1 MSEAGT
7 QPPNPDEAT
16 NPAEFV
22 TALRALREWSG
33 LTYRELAAK
42 ADASGDALPSST
54 IASALSRTTLP
65 RQQVVQSFARACGL
79 GDAAAARW
87 VAVRN
92 RLAVGPI
99 SSGSPDPVEE
109 AEVATAEP
117 VAPPAPAARPRRS
130 RRAIVVI
137 AALAA
142 VIGSGTAL
150 AWKGTL
156 GSDGSNGSGGR
167 AVESSGASTPATAAL
182 PDGWYL
188 IQPAHVRDRDLCLG
202 EGRERNGRTDRPL
215 AVQRAC
221 DRISPDTFLKAV
233 GVGVYEIEWHHPKEG
248 AGCLTVDEALT
259 GDGALLAPDNCTG
272 AAHQR
277 YLLEATN
284 VPVPGGYRLR
294 PIHSGL
300 CVGALGGPADVNPG
314 AEAMQA
320 NCTGALDQEF
330 LFVATKQAGR
340 SS

>member
-7 QPPNPDEAT
+7 QPPSPDEAT

-42 ADASGDALPSST
+42 ADASGDVLPSST

-65 RQQVVQSFARACGL
+65 RQQVVHSFARACGL
-79 GDAAAARW
+79 DDATAARW
-87 VAVRN
+87 VAARN

-109 AEVATAEP
+109 AEVATVEP
-117 VAPPAPAARPRRS
+117 VAPPAPAARPRQS
-130 RRAIVVI
+130 RRAIVLI

-150 AWKGTL
+150 AWKGAL
-156 GSDGSNGSGGR
+156 GSDSSGGR
-167 AVESSGASTPATAAL
+167 AVESSRASTPATAAL

-188 IQPAHVRDRDLCLG
+188 IRPAHVRDRDLCLG
-202 EGRERNGRTDRPL
+202 EGRERNGRTNRPL

-221 DRISPDTFLKAV
+221 ERISPDTFLKAV
-233 GVGVYEIEWHHPKEG
+233 GVGVYEIQWHHPTEG
-248 AGCLTVDEALT
+248 VGCLTVDEALT
-259 GDGALLAPDNCTG
+259 VDGALLAPDDCTG

-284 VPVPGGYRLR
+284 VPVPNGYRLR

-330 LFVATKQAGR
+330 LFVATKQESRA
-340 SS
+340 S